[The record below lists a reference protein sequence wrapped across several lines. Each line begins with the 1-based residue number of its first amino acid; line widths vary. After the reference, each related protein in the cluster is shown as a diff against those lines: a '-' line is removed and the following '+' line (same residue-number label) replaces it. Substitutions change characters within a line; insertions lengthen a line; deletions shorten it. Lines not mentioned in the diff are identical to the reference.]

1 MIGADIILTDNAST
15 ALRDYGAK
23 FRRGAQ
29 SEMER
34 FGQDWTRCL
43 VSERL
48 SGRPGVKRRTGN
60 LARSFK
66 SRTFDSR
73 LLGAIVLDVQP
84 EGPGSEYAH
93 LQEFGDTIRPKRA
106 KNLWIPIAGNLTPAG
121 VARITPTEAIN
132 RGGFFAK
139 GVFFGKALTKNK
151 VPQRSQ
157 AIGGGGYKGKAI
169 NRGEVI
175 TPLFVLKKSVTVK
188 GRMGASAL
196 WADSMPSLT
205 ARLDAVA
212 SALAKG
218 GA

>member
-15 ALRDYGAK
+15 ALRDYGVR

-29 SEMER
+29 NEMER
-34 FGQDWTRCL
+34 FGQDWTRRL

-66 SRTFDSR
+66 SRTFDST

-84 EGPGSEYAH
+84 EGPGAQYAN

-106 KNLWIPIAGNLTPAG
+106 KYLWIPIAGNLTPAG

-139 GVFFGKALTKNK
+139 GVFFGRTITKGTKASGQTL
-151 VPQRSQ
+151 
-157 AIGGGGYKGKAI
+157 GGSGYKGAQFK
-169 NRGEVI
+169 RGEKI
-175 TPLFVLKKSVTVK
+175 TPLFVLKKFVEVE
-188 GRMGASAL
+188 GRMGASRL

>member
-1 MIGADIILTDNAST
+1 MIGADIILTDNATT
-15 ALRDYGAK
+15 ALRDYGVK
-23 FRRGAQ
+23 FRSRAQ
-29 SEMER
+29 KEMDR
-34 FGQDWTRCL
+34 FGQEWTRRL

-48 SGRPGVKRRTGN
+48 SGRPGVNRRTGN

-66 SRTFDSR
+66 SRTFDST

-84 EGPGSEYAH
+84 EGPGAKYAN
-93 LQEFGDTIRPKRA
+93 LQEFGGTIKPVRA

-139 GVFFGKALTKNK
+139 GVFFGKPL
-151 VPQRSQ
+151 VGR
-157 AIGGGGYKGKAI
+157 GKAKA
-169 NRGEVI
+169 NPV
-175 TPLFVLKKSVTVK
+175 PLFALKKSVTVP
-188 GRMGASAL
+188 GRMGAERL
-196 WADSMPSLT
+196 WGESMPSLT

>member
-15 ALRDYGAK
+15 ALRDYGVR
-23 FRRGAQ
+23 FRSRAQ
-29 SEMER
+29 KEMER
-34 FGQDWTRCL
+34 FGQDWTRRL

-48 SGRPGVKRRTGN
+48 SGRPGVNRRTGN

-66 SRTFDSR
+66 SRTFDSS

-93 LQEFGDTIRPKRA
+93 LQEFGGTIRPKRA

-139 GVFFGKALTKNK
+139 GIFFGKPL
-151 VPQRSQ
+151 VGR
-157 AIGGGGYKGKAI
+157 GKAQAAP
-169 NRGEVI
+169 V
-175 TPLFVLKKSVTVK
+175 PLFVLKKSVTVK
-188 GRMGASAL
+188 GRMGASRL

-205 ARLDAVA
+205 ARLDSVA

-218 GA
+218 GT

>member
-15 ALRDYGAK
+15 ALRDYGVR
-23 FRRGAQ
+23 FRSRAQ
-29 SEMER
+29 KEMER
-34 FGQDWTRCL
+34 FGQDWTRRL

-48 SGRPGVKRRTGN
+48 SGRPGVNRRTGN

-66 SRTFDSR
+66 SRTFDSS

-93 LQEFGDTIRPKRA
+93 LQEFGGTIRPKRA

-121 VARITPTEAIN
+121 VARITPTEAIS

-139 GVFFGKALTKNK
+139 GVFFGKALTKK
-151 VPQRSQ
+151 APQQSR
-157 AIGGGGYKGKAI
+157 ALGGSGFKGKTI
-169 NRGEVI
+169 DRGAVI

-188 GRMGASAL
+188 GRMGASRL
-196 WADSMPSLT
+196 WADSMPSLA
-205 ARLDAVA
+205 ARLDSVA

>member
-1 MIGADIILTDNAST
+1 MIGADIILTDNATT
-15 ALRDYGAK
+15 ALRDYGVK
-23 FRRGAQ
+23 FRSRAQ
-29 SEMER
+29 KEMDR
-34 FGQDWTRCL
+34 FGQEWTRRL

-48 SGRPGVKRRTGN
+48 SGRPGVNRRTGN

-66 SRTFDSR
+66 SRTFDSS
-73 LLGAIVLDVQP
+73 LLNAIVLDVQP
-84 EGPGSEYAH
+84 EGPGAKYAN
-93 LQEFGDTIRPKRA
+93 LQEFGGTIKPVRA

-139 GVFFGKALTKNK
+139 GVFFGKPL
-151 VPQRSQ
+151 VGR
-157 AIGGGGYKGKAI
+157 GKAKA
-169 NRGEVI
+169 NPV
-175 TPLFVLKKSVTVK
+175 PLFALKKSVTVP
-188 GRMGASAL
+188 GRMGAERL
-196 WADSMPSLT
+196 WGESMPSLT

>member
-15 ALRDYGAK
+15 ALRDYGVK
-23 FRRGAQ
+23 FRSRAQ
-29 SEMER
+29 KEMDR
-34 FGQDWTRCL
+34 FGQEWTRRL

-48 SGRPGVKRRTGN
+48 SGRPGVNRRTGK

-66 SRTFDSR
+66 SRTFDSS

-84 EGPGSEYAH
+84 EGPGAKYAN
-93 LQEFGDTIRPKRA
+93 LQEFGGVIKPVRA

-139 GVFFGKALTKNK
+139 GVFFGKALTKRA
-151 VPQRSQ
+151 PQASR
-157 AIGGGGYKGKAI
+157 ALGGEGFKGKTI
-169 NRGEVI
+169 ERGAVI
-175 TPLFVLKKSVTVK
+175 TPLFVLKKQVK
-188 GRMGASAL
+188 VEGRMGASRL
-196 WADSMPSLT
+196 WAESMPSLT

>member
-34 FGQDWTRCL
+34 FGQDWTRRL

-93 LQEFGDTIRPKRA
+93 LQEFGGTIRPKRA

-139 GVFFGKALTKNK
+139 GIFFGKPL
-151 VPQRSQ
+151 V
-157 AIGGGGYKGKAI
+157 GKGKAQAAP
-169 NRGEVI
+169 V
-175 TPLFVLKKSVTVK
+175 PLFVLKKSVTVK
-188 GRMGASAL
+188 GRMGASRL

>member
-34 FGQDWTRCL
+34 FGQDWTRRL

-93 LQEFGDTIRPKRA
+93 IQEFGGTIRPKRA

-139 GVFFGKALTKNK
+139 GIFFGKPL
-151 VPQRSQ
+151 V
-157 AIGGGGYKGKAI
+157 GKGKAQAAP
-169 NRGEVI
+169 V
-175 TPLFVLKKSVTVK
+175 PLFVLKKSVTVK
-188 GRMGASAL
+188 GRMGASTL
-196 WADSMPSLT
+196 WAESMPSLT

>member
-1 MIGADIILTDNAST
+1 MIGADIILTDNATT
-15 ALRDYGAK
+15 ALRDYGVK
-23 FRRGAQ
+23 FRSRAQ
-29 SEMER
+29 KEMDR
-34 FGQDWTRCL
+34 FGQDWTRRL
-43 VSERL
+43 VTERL
-48 SGRPGVKRRTGN
+48 SGRPGVNRRTGN

-66 SRTFDSR
+66 SRTFDST

-84 EGPGSEYAH
+84 EGPGAKYAN
-93 LQEFGDTIRPKRA
+93 LQEFGGTIKPVRA

-139 GVFFGKALTKNK
+139 GVFFGKPL
-151 VPQRSQ
+151 VGR
-157 AIGGGGYKGKAI
+157 GKAKA
-169 NRGEVI
+169 NPV
-175 TPLFVLKKSVTVK
+175 PLFALKKSVTVP
-188 GRMGASAL
+188 GRMGAERL
-196 WADSMPSLT
+196 WGESMPSLT

>member
-15 ALRDYGAK
+15 ALRDYGVK
-23 FRRGAQ
+23 FRSRAQ
-29 SEMER
+29 KEMDR
-34 FGQDWTRCL
+34 FGQDWTRRL
-43 VSERL
+43 VTERL
-48 SGRPGVKRRTGN
+48 SGRPGVNRRTGN

-66 SRTFDSR
+66 SRTFDST

-84 EGPGSEYAH
+84 EGPGAKYAN
-93 LQEFGDTIRPKRA
+93 LQEFGGTIKPVRA

-139 GVFFGKALTKNK
+139 GIFFGKPL
-151 VPQRSQ
+151 VGR
-157 AIGGGGYKGKAI
+157 GKAKA
-169 NRGEVI
+169 NPV
-175 TPLFVLKKSVTVK
+175 PLFALKKSVTVP
-188 GRMGASAL
+188 GRMGAERL
-196 WADSMPSLT
+196 WGESMPSLT

-218 GA
+218 GV